1 MNDRVRKATNSE
13 YSPCYTVLGTHHTQ
27 MSVGARN
34 IVRYIF
40 NEPNDICVLGVKPE
54 YLTPI
59 INDGN

>member
-1 MNDRVRKATNSE
+1 MLYCIG
-13 YSPCYTVLGTHHTQ
+13 YSSYTDVGER
-27 MSVGARN
+27 VGARN

>member
-1 MNDRVRKATNSE
+1 MLYCIGCS
-13 YSPCYTVLGTHHTQ
+13 SYTDVGKW
-27 MSVGARN
+27 VGARN

-54 YLTPI
+54 YLMHI